1 MAAAEN
7 PLFTSNLRAMIAS
20 LIALHRME
28 DAAAAAAAMMRLEP
42 DFSLARYEN
51 FTQPF

>member
-28 DAAAAAAAMMRLEP
+28 DAAAAAAMMRLEP